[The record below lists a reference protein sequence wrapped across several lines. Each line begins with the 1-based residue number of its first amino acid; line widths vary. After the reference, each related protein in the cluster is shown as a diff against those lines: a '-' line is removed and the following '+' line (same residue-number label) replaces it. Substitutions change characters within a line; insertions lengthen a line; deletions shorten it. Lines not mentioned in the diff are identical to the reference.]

1 MADPVT
7 IMLVASSAMQ
17 AVGAIQQGKAAEA
30 QAQAQANA
38 NRYNAQVK
46 EMQAGVERQQA
57 NVREDQQRRRARQVL
72 AQQQAAVAQSGTG
85 FMGSNLDVIDQS
97 SYMAELDALT
107 MRYEGEM
114 RAKGLLAEADQE
126 RYYAQAAL
134 AAGKNAKRASYF
146 AAGTALLSGAAAG
159 YKGFTATQSP
169 APITDL
175 SIRS

>member
-30 QAQAQANA
+30 NAQSQANA
-38 NRYNAQVK
+38 ARYNAQVK

-57 NVREDQQRRRARQVL
+57 NVREDQQRRKARQIL
-72 AQQQAAVAQSGTG
+72 GQQQAAVAQSGTG
-85 FMGSNLDVIDQS
+85 FMGSNIDVIDQS
-97 SYMAELDALT
+97 SYAAELDALT
-107 MRYEGEM
+107 IRYEGEM
-114 RAKGLLAEADQE
+114 RAKGLLAEAEQE
-126 RYYAQAAL
+126 EYYAKSAL
-134 AAGKNAKRASYF
+134 VAGKNAKRASYV
-146 AAGTALLSGAAAG
+146 AAGSALLSGAAAG
-159 YKGFTATQSP
+159 YKGFSAKQSP